1 MADALTQAST
11 GNLPVELTSF
21 VGREREL
28 SGVRRLL
35 STAHSIT
42 LTGPGGIGKSRLA
55 LRAAHSLGRHFP
67 DGVWLVELA
76 ELDSPE
82 LLSYAVARAIGVYE
96 RPSDE
101 IDDALAAHL
110 RERRALV
117 VLDNCEHLV
126 DACRSLVTSVV
137 SECER
142 VRILCTSRERLQVP
156 GEAVVAVS
164 ALDVPE
170 DGGESLCVHS
180 REGGVGRLAG

>member
-1 MADALTQAST
+1 M
-11 GNLPVELTSF
+11 
-21 VGREREL
+21 
-28 SGVRRLL
+28 RRLMP
-35 STAHSIT
+35 SACVMT
-42 LTGPGGIGKSRLA
+42 LAGPGGSQERLA

-76 ELDSPE
+76 ELDSPD

-142 VRILCTSRERLQVP
+142 VRICAPAASASTSR
-156 GEAVVAVS
+156 
-164 ALDVPE
+164 
-170 DGGESLCVHS
+170 
-180 REGGVGRLAG
+180 GRP